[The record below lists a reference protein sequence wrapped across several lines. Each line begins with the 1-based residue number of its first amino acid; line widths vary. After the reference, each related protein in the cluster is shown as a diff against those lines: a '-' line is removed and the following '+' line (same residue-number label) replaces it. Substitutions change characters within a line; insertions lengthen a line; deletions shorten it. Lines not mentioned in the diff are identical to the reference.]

1 MINRLE
7 YMREYRKK
15 NKEKLKEYFKNYY
28 KENKEKLDEYAKK
41 YREENKEEYKEYYRT
56 YMREV
61 YYPKHRDEI
70 TAYQRQLRRMKNEA
84 RTL

>member
-1 MINRLE
+1 MNRLE

-15 NKEKLKEYFKNYY
+15 NKEKFVEYFKNYY
-28 KENKEKLDEYAKK
+28 KENKEKLDKYSKK
-41 YREENKEEYKEYYRT
+41 YREDNKEKFQEYYRN
-56 YMREV
+56 YMRKV

-70 TAYQRQLRRMKNEA
+70 TAYQRQLRRMKNET